1 MRGLV
6 GGLWNAETGPQRSGP
21 WAYSNEAGQ
30 GVSDSRAL
38 QISAVFRSIRII
50 AEVAGMMPMI
60 GYKKLANGDRQELPE
75 SHWLQQLI
83 CYPNETQTGDEWRE
97 TMFAQMAGWGQGY
110 SQVVPNAAGRATEL
124 WAYKTGLMEVSRLT
138 DRTLQYKYPDMRGV
152 QQVMEPERVLHLRM
166 FSPDGVMGLSP
177 LAVARESLGLA
188 VGAERYASSFFA
200 EGGRPA
206 GVMTS
211 DKLLTDKQ
219 REQIRK
225 EFGGIGGMNGD
236 TGRRFWVLEGSLKYQ
251 PITVSPE
258 DMQMLQTRQ
267 FQISDIARFFGV
279 PLFLLMETSK
289 DTSWGSGL
297 EQLNLAFLAYTLNT
311 YLNRMKSIFN
321 MRIIPPADRSNLFV
335 DIDTSPLTALDSTA
349 LKELLASYGGNGVM
363 TRNEIRRRIKLP
375 QSDEPNADKLTVQT
389 ALTTIDKLGQLPP
402 KVAPFGG
409 PSS

>member
-1 MRGLV
+1 
-6 GGLWNAETGPQRSGP
+6 
-21 WAYSNEAGQ
+21 
-30 GVSDSRAL
+30 
-38 QISAVFRSIRII
+38 
-50 AEVAGMMPMI
+50 MMPMI